1 VRIPPLPFSLK
12 APRLLQPLTLVA
24 ALVVVLLM
32 SSLGWADSCSAVS
45 LTLNGP
51 PVTCAI
57 PEQTLEVMLNT
68 TLTGLGFKAQA
79 GGMVLIFD
87 TSDHTLPPSDVV
99 VFTNTGGV
107 ATVTFLSDTDLAGV
121 TGSGLPILGQF
132 TESNKPISIS
142 LALTNG
148 NFLNVKIC
156 SDLGESTTTC
166 GGSDSISLSEGGTSA
181 VPEPGTLL
189 LLGSGLFGSGALKV
203 SATSLRRRLLK
214 WRQS

>member
-1 VRIPPLPFSLK
+1 
-12 APRLLQPLTLVA
+12 
-24 ALVVVLLM
+24 
-32 SSLGWADSCSAVS
+32 
-45 LTLNGP
+45 
-51 PVTCAI
+51 
-57 PEQTLEVMLNT
+57 MLNT

-99 VFTNTGGV
+99 LFTNTGGV

-132 TESNKPISIS
+132 TESNNPISLS

-166 GGSDSISLSEGGTSA
+166 GGSDSISLSQGSSA

-189 LLGSGLFGSGALKV
+189 LLGSGLFGAGALKV